1 MYRHKNLST
10 AVDISDDFKFQSEH
24 FLFNP
29 ADQEFIENIMLP
41 EGLIKSRCEA
51 LALEII

>member
-1 MYRHKNLST
+1 MNSKISK
-10 AVDISDDFKFQSEH
+10 AIDIPDNFHFKKEQ
-24 FLFNP
+24 FLLNP
-29 ADQEFIENIMLP
+29 ADQELIENIMLP